1 MSLLFEAVGGSSGSG
16 VLPSRN
22 LPVTKH
28 KSGKSV
34 NAKRK
39 KIRRA
44 SQIVN
49 YVTGN
54 SLIDWLMSH
63 PDKVHLKVRPINIK
77 TTYKTPNERFLDKID
92 GEAKK
97 LKLTCK
103 RLPSSNYGCET
114 ILAMRE
120 SHNIILNCTLAD
132 RSTGYMCK
140 VDALVKSTVI
150 NRFTADTLNLKLKL
164 KLKDV
169 PSGTSGGIYIPVC
182 FGPDAEMNIAI
193 ALNIL
198 LKYQNAKPSCGLVA
212 HSSDDVKVKFTEY
225 TPSPTNYEVIENAV
239 NWLND
244 MDELTS
250 EAVIG
255 ANGHI
260 NNTSPWCLAVKMHAL
275 DQENITMLP
284 NVECVSPLE
293 WRMID
298 EYKGRRQAEWVDNYY
313 SSTGKN
319 MSLFKQLFK
328 DVKIVHKCMLDG
340 VVYQAAH
347 LDTATGEISF
357 CIADNLETGLPVDM
371 DLNVLTDGC
380 ITLTWEDMKAILVK
394 NDIKFPYTSNYDLDF
409 ICMRSLSV
417 HYQALVPI
425 VNFSVEEVAREY
437 YYGDPD
443 KKNMSELYSY
453 LKNACERVPI
463 ILYLLIK
470 MSQA

>member
-22 LPVTKH
+22 MSVTKL
-28 KSGKSV
+28 KSSKSV

-54 SLIDWLMSH
+54 SLIDWLMNH
-63 PDKVHLKVRPINIK
+63 PDKVNLKVRPINIK
-77 TTYKTPNERFLDKID
+77 TTYKTPNERFLDKIE

-103 RLPSSNYGCET
+103 RLPASNYGCET

-132 RSTGYMCK
+132 RSTGYICK

-150 NRFTADTLNLKLKL
+150 NCFTADTLKLKLKLNLKL

-198 LKYQNAKPSCGLVA
+198 LKYQNVKPPFGFLA
-212 HSSDDVKVKFTEY
+212 HANEVKFTEY
-225 TPSPTNYEVIENAV
+225 TPSQTNYEVIENAV

-244 MDELTS
+244 MEELTS

-260 NNTSPWCLAVKMHAL
+260 NNNSPWCLAVKMHAL
-275 DQENITMLP
+275 EQENITMLP
-284 NVECVSPLE
+284 NVDCVSPLE

-298 EYKGRRQAEWVDNYY
+298 EYKGRRQAAWVDNYY

-340 VVYQAAH
+340 VVYQVAH

-357 CIADNLETGLPVDM
+357 CIADNLETGLPGE
-371 DLNVLTDGC
+371 LNLNTDGC
-380 ITLTWEDMKAILVK
+380 LTLTWEDMKTILVK
-394 NDIKFPYTSNYDLDF
+394 NDIKFPYTCNYDLDF
-409 ICMRSLSV
+409 ICMRSLSL

-463 ILYLLIK
+463 ILFMLIK